1 LREFADGEL
10 AETVRIYPS
19 FTRGYP
25 VAVHT
30 VGELFVELHIVIQG
44 RKDLANQLYEQ
55 LREGIESG
63 RLAAGVQL
71 PPSRLLAAQLGL
83 SRKTVSDTYSRLTYE
98 NFLVG
103 KIGSGTFV
111 NTPNTPIPRQQATAD
126 LASLERVKQWQDISL
141 PLRHP
146 TRQTTL
152 RRDFIGGATAKTQFP
167 HDEWRRCTQFALR
180 QMSQAR
186 GFYSQP
192 EGLTPLRS
200 AIAGHIA
207 FARGV
212 KCTADDVVV
221 CNGAQQALDL
231 IARVLIEPGCTV
243 AVEDPGYTPARLLFA
258 AQGARVVGVPVDGE
272 GIIVEQIPDNA
283 HAIYV
288 TPSHQMPLGMP
299 MSVGRRQALLEK
311 ANRIGAIIIEDDY
324 DSEFRYEGR
333 PTDSLQSMD
342 RFGVVAYVGTFSKT
356 LLPELRLGYA
366 VLPEVMLEAVIKAKQ
381 LTDWH
386 TSTLPQWALTKFIG
400 EGLLNKH
407 IRRCH
412 GIYAGRRDRILTRL
426 AGDLAPW
433 MQAIPSTAGFHMAV
447 MFNVPL
453 DLDRLIERARSQEI
467 GLYPL
472 TGLYADTPAR
482 DGLILGFGAIE
493 TLDIDPA
500 LDCVRELLKA
510 IAG

>member
-1 LREFADGEL
+1 M
-10 AETVRIYPS
+10 
-19 FTRGYP
+19 
-25 VAVHT
+25 
-30 VGELFVELHIVIQG
+30 ELHIVIHG

-55 LREGIESG
+55 LRDNIESG

-83 SRKTVSDTYSRLTYE
+83 SRKTISDTYSRLAYE
-98 NFLVG
+98 NYLVG

-111 NTPNTPIPRQQATAD
+111 NALHTPTQRQRPSSE
-126 LASLERVKQWQDISL
+126 LASAARVKKWQDVSL

-146 TRQTTL
+146 TREGTL
-152 RRDFIGGATAKTQFP
+152 RYDFLGGATGKTQFP
-167 HDEWRRCTQFALR
+167 HDEWRRCTQYALR

-192 EGLTPLRS
+192 EGLPPLRS

-212 KCTADDVVV
+212 KCTADDIVV

-243 AVEDPGYTPARLLFA
+243 AMEDPGYTPARLLFA
-258 AQGARVVGVPVDGE
+258 AQGARVVSVPVDSE
-272 GIIVEQIPDNA
+272 GIVVELIPENA

-299 MSVGRRQALLEK
+299 MSLARREALLEK
-311 ANRIGAIIIEDDY
+311 ASRIGAIIIEDDY

-342 RFGVVAYVGTFSKT
+342 RLGVVAYVGTFSKT

-366 VLPEVMLEAVIKAKQ
+366 VLPQAIFEAVIKARQ

-386 TSTLPQWALTKFIG
+386 TCTLPQWALTKFITD
-400 EGLLNKH
+400 GLLNKH

-412 GIYAGRRDRILTRL
+412 AIYASRRERILARV
-426 AGDLAPW
+426 AGDLSPW
-433 MQAIPSTAGFHMAV
+433 MEAIPSTAGFHMAV
-447 MFNVPL
+447 MFKVPVNL
-453 DLDRLIERARSQEI
+453 PLLVASARKIEI
-467 GLYPL
+467 GLHPL
-472 TGLYADTPAR
+472 TGFFADTLPR
-482 DGLILGFGAIE
+482 DGLIFGFGAIE

-500 LDCVRELLKA
+500 LDRLRDVLSQITVDIGAEVTKDARGA
-510 IAG
+510 SR

>member
-1 LREFADGEL
+1 M
-10 AETVRIYPS
+10 
-19 FTRGYP
+19 
-25 VAVHT
+25 
-30 VGELFVELHIVIQG
+30 ELHIVIQG

-55 LREGIESG
+55 LRDSIESG

-83 SRKTVSDTYSRLTYE
+83 SRKTISDTYSRLTYE
-98 NFLVG
+98 SYLVG

-111 NTPNTPIPRQQATAD
+111 NSLSTHTPRAQISSD
-126 LASLERVKQWQDISL
+126 LASQKLVKKWQDITL

-146 TRQTTL
+146 TLEGTL
-152 RRDFIGGATAKTQFP
+152 RCDFIGGATAKTQFP
-167 HDEWRRCTQFALR
+167 HDEWRRCTQYALR
-180 QMSQAR
+180 QMSQVR

-192 EGLTPLRS
+192 EGVAPLRS

-207 FARGV
+207 FSRGV
-212 KCTADDVVV
+212 KCVAEDVVV

-243 AVEDPGYTPARLLFA
+243 AMEDPGYTPARLLFA
-258 AQGARVVGVPVDGE
+258 AQGANVVSVPLDGE
-272 GIIVEQIPDNA
+272 GIIVERIPDNA

-299 MSVGRRQALLEK
+299 MSVNRRKALLEK
-311 ANRIGAIIIEDDY
+311 ARRIGAIIIEDDY
-324 DSEFRYEGR
+324 DSDFRYEGR

-342 RFGVVAYVGTFSKT
+342 QFGVVAYVGTFSKT

-366 VLPEVMLEAVIKAKQ
+366 VLPKAILEAVIKAKQ

-386 TSTLPQWALTKFIG
+386 TCTLPQWALTKFISD
-400 EGLLNKH
+400 GLLNKH

-412 GIYAGRRDRILTRL
+412 SIYAGRRERILARL
-426 AGDLAPW
+426 AGDLSPW
-433 MQAIPSTAGFHMAV
+433 MEAIPSTADFHMAV
-447 MFNVPL
+447 MFKVPINL
-453 DLDRLIERARSQEI
+453 GLLVDLTRKLEI

-472 TGLYADTPAR
+472 TGFYHDVQPR

-500 LDCVRELLKA
+500 LDRLRDVLMQ
-510 IAG
+510 IA

>member
-1 LREFADGEL
+1 M
-10 AETVRIYPS
+10 
-19 FTRGYP
+19 
-25 VAVHT
+25 
-30 VGELFVELHIVIQG
+30 ELHIVIQG
-44 RKDLANQLYEQ
+44 RKDLANQLYQQ
-55 LREGIESG
+55 LRDSIESG

-83 SRKTVSDTYSRLTYE
+83 SRKTISDTYSRLTYE

-111 NTPNTPIPRQQATAD
+111 NTLSAQPQRSSIRSD
-126 LASLERVKQWQDISL
+126 LASQKVVRKWQDISL

-146 TRQTTL
+146 TLEGTL
-152 RRDFIGGATAKTQFP
+152 RCDFIGGATAKTQFP
-167 HDEWRRCTQFALR
+167 HDDWRRCTQYALR

-192 EGLTPLRS
+192 EGVAPLRH

-212 KCTADDVVV
+212 KCSAEDVVV

-243 AVEDPGYTPARLLFA
+243 AMEDPGYTPARLLFA
-258 AQGARVVGVPVDGE
+258 AQGANVVSVPVDEE
-272 GIIVEQIPDNA
+272 GIIVDGIPENA
-283 HAIYV
+283 HVIYV

-299 MSVGRRQALLEK
+299 MSVARREALLEK
-311 ANRIGAIIIEDDY
+311 ASRIGAIIIEDDY

-366 VLPEVMLEAVIKAKQ
+366 VLPSAILEAVIKAKQ

-386 TSTLPQWALTKFIG
+386 TSTLPQWALAKFIS

-412 GIYAGRRDRILTRL
+412 GIYAGRRERILARL
-426 AGDLAPW
+426 AGDLSPW
-433 MQAIPSTAGFHMAV
+433 LEAIPCTAGFHMAV
-447 MFNVPL
+447 MFKVPINL
-453 DLDRLIERARSQEI
+453 RLLVELARKVEI

-472 TGLYADTPAR
+472 TGFYHSAPTR
-482 DGLILGFGAIE
+482 DGLMLGFGAIE

-500 LDCVRELLKA
+500 LDRLRDVLEQ
-510 IAG
+510 IAWQSCTAR

>member
-1 LREFADGEL
+1 
-10 AETVRIYPS
+10 
-19 FTRGYP
+19 
-25 VAVHT
+25 
-30 VGELFVELHIVIQG
+30 VELHIVIQG

-55 LREGIESG
+55 LRDNIESG

-83 SRKTVSDTYSRLTYE
+83 SRKTISDTYSRLTYE
-98 NFLVG
+98 NYLVG

-111 NTPNTPIPRQQATAD
+111 NTLSTPVQRQQTTSE
-126 LASLERVKQWQDISL
+126 LASVKRVKKWQDISL

-146 TRQTTL
+146 TLEGTL
-152 RRDFIGGATAKTQFP
+152 RCDFIGGATAKTQFP
-167 HDEWRRCTQFALR
+167 HDEWRRCTQYALR
-180 QMSQAR
+180 QMTQAR

-192 EGLTPLRS
+192 EGLAPLRS

-243 AVEDPGYTPARLLFA
+243 AMEDPGYTPARLLFA
-258 AQGARVVGVPVDGE
+258 AQGAHVVGVAVDSE
-272 GIIVEQIPDNA
+272 GIIVEQIPENA

-299 MSVGRRQALLEK
+299 MSLARREALLEK
-311 ANRIGAIIIEDDY
+311 ASRIGAIIIEDDY

-366 VLPEVMLEAVIKAKQ
+366 VLPEAILEAVIKDKQ

-386 TSTLPQWALTKFIG
+386 TCTLPQWALTKFIA

-412 GIYAGRRDRILTRL
+412 SIYASRRERILTRF
-426 AGDLAPW
+426 AADLSPW
-433 MQAIPSTAGFHMAV
+433 MEAIPSTAGFHMAV
-447 MFNVPL
+447 MFKVPVNL
-453 DLDRLIERARSQEI
+453 GLLIEMARKLEI

-472 TGLYADTPAR
+472 TGFYHDTPAR

-500 LDCVRELLKA
+500 LDRLRDVLMQ
-510 IAG
+510 IA

>member
-1 LREFADGEL
+1 M
-10 AETVRIYPS
+10 
-19 FTRGYP
+19 
-25 VAVHT
+25 
-30 VGELFVELHIVIQG
+30 ELHIVIQG

-55 LREGIESG
+55 LRASIESG

-83 SRKTVSDTYSRLTYE
+83 SRKTISDTYSRLTYE
-98 NFLVG
+98 NYLVG

-111 NTPNTPIPRQQATAD
+111 NTRSAPTPRSQLPSQ
-126 LASLERVKQWQDISL
+126 LASQKRVDDWESISL

-146 TRQTTL
+146 TLEGTL
-152 RRDFIGGATAKTQFP
+152 RCDFIGGATAKTQFP
-167 HDEWRRCTQFALR
+167 LDEWRRCTLYALR

-192 EGLTPLRS
+192 EGVQPLRS

-212 KCTADDVVV
+212 KCVADDVVV

-243 AVEDPGYTPARLLFA
+243 AMEDPGYTPARQLFA
-258 AQGARVVGVPVDGE
+258 AQGAHVASVPLDSE
-272 GIIVEQIPDNA
+272 GILVEQIPDNA
-283 HAIYV
+283 HVIYV

-299 MSVGRRQALLEK
+299 MSLARRQALLDK
-311 ANRIGAIIIEDDY
+311 ARQIGAIIIEDDY

-342 RFGVVAYVGTFSKT
+342 EFGVVAYVGTFSKT

-366 VLPEVMLEAVIKAKQ
+366 VLPKAIREAVIKAKQ

-386 TSTLPQWALTKFIG
+386 TSTLPQWALTKFIN

-412 GIYAGRRDRILTRL
+412 GIYAGRRERILARF
-426 AGDLAPW
+426 AGDLSPW
-433 MQAIPSTAGFHMAV
+433 MEAIPSTAGFHMAV
-447 MFNVPL
+447 MFKVPI
-453 DLDRLIERARSQEI
+453 DLPLLVSLARKVEI
-467 GLYPL
+467 GFYPL
-472 TGLYADTPAR
+472 TGFFHDVPRR
-482 DGLILGFGAIE
+482 DGLILGFGAVE

-500 LDCVRELLKA
+500 LDRLRDILEQ
-510 IAG
+510 IA

>member
-1 LREFADGEL
+1 M
-10 AETVRIYPS
+10 
-19 FTRGYP
+19 
-25 VAVHT
+25 
-30 VGELFVELHIVIQG
+30 ELHIVIQG

-55 LREGIESG
+55 LRDNIESG

-83 SRKTVSDTYSRLTYE
+83 SRKTISDTYSRLTYE
-98 NFLVG
+98 NYLVG

-111 NTPNTPIPRQQATAD
+111 NALNAPTRRRQTTSQ
-126 LASLERVKQWQDISL
+126 LASATRISKWQDISL

-146 TRQTTL
+146 TLEGTL
-152 RRDFIGGATAKTQFP
+152 RCDFIGGATAKTQFP
-167 HDEWRRCTQFALR
+167 HDEWRRCTQYALR

-192 EGLTPLRS
+192 EGLPPLRS

-212 KCTADDVVV
+212 KCTADDIVV

-243 AVEDPGYTPARLLFA
+243 AMEDPGYTPARLLFA
-258 AQGARVVGVPVDGE
+258 AQGAQVVSVPVDSE
-272 GIIVEQIPDNA
+272 GIVVEQIPDNT

-299 MSVGRRQALLEK
+299 MSLARREALLEK
-311 ANRIGAIIIEDDY
+311 ASRIGAIIIEDDY

-342 RFGVVAYVGTFSKT
+342 RYGVVAYVGTFSKT

-366 VLPEVMLEAVIKAKQ
+366 VLPQAILEAVIKAKQ

-386 TSTLPQWALTKFIG
+386 TSTMPQWALTKFIS

-412 GIYAGRRDRILTRL
+412 SIYAGRRDRILARL
-426 AGDLAPW
+426 AGDLSPW
-433 MQAIPSTAGFHMAV
+433 MEAIPSTAGFHMAV
-447 MFNVPL
+447 MFKVPVNVPL
-453 DLDRLIERARSQEI
+453 LVELARKLEI

-472 TGLYADTPAR
+472 TGFFADTPPR

-500 LDCVRELLKA
+500 LDRLRDVLTQ
-510 IAG
+510 IA

>member
-1 LREFADGEL
+1 
-10 AETVRIYPS
+10 
-19 FTRGYP
+19 
-25 VAVHT
+25 
-30 VGELFVELHIVIQG
+30 VELHIVIQG
-44 RKDLANQLYEQ
+44 RKDLANQLYQQ
-55 LREGIESG
+55 LRDSIESG

-83 SRKTVSDTYSRLTYE
+83 SRKTISDTYSRLTYE

-111 NTPNTPIPRQQATAD
+111 NTLSAQPQRSSIRSD
-126 LASLERVKQWQDISL
+126 LASQKVVRKWQDISL

-146 TRQTTL
+146 TLEGTL
-152 RRDFIGGATAKTQFP
+152 RCDFIGGATAKTQFP
-167 HDEWRRCTQFALR
+167 HDDWRRCTQYALR

-192 EGLTPLRS
+192 EGVAPLRH

-212 KCTADDVVV
+212 RCSADDVVV

-243 AVEDPGYTPARLLFA
+243 AMEDPGYTPARLLFA
-258 AQGARVVGVPVDGE
+258 AQGANVVSVPVDEE
-272 GIIVEQIPDNA
+272 GIIVDGIPERA
-283 HAIYV
+283 HVIYV

-299 MSVGRRQALLEK
+299 MSVARREALLEK
-311 ANRIGAIIIEDDY
+311 ASRIGAIIIEDDY

-366 VLPEVMLEAVIKAKQ
+366 VLPSAILEAVIKAKQ

-386 TSTLPQWALTKFIG
+386 TSTLPQWALAKFIS

-412 GIYAGRRDRILTRL
+412 GIYAGRRERILARL
-426 AGDLAPW
+426 AGDLSPW
-433 MQAIPSTAGFHMAV
+433 LEAIPCTAGFHMAV
-447 MFNVPL
+447 MFKVPINL
-453 DLDRLIERARSQEI
+453 RLLVELARKVEI

-472 TGLYADTPAR
+472 TGFYHSAPTR
-482 DGLILGFGAIE
+482 DGLMLGFGAIE

-500 LDCVRELLKA
+500 LDRLRDVLGQ
-510 IAG
+510 IA